1 MPILDAPPNSS
12 RVIWTS
18 SSAAQEKS
26 FNLNDIQCLKGK
38 NMYASSKYAVDI
50 LCLAL
55 NDIALKSNKK
65 VKFYSTCPGYC
76 LSGMTESLLPSFV
89 WSLFLLFFM
98 FLRIFTGFFTI
109 DCSHGAEALLY
120 LALTADQDLDVKYKY
135 LSEITFW
142 GSRYVN
148 RKLLPNR
155 LEESHQLL
163 GKLNLILK
171 DFRKISES
179 RTKME

>member
-98 FLRIFTGFFTI
+98 FVGFLSNNLDSFVLFVSSYLITIKVENLHRIL
-109 DCSHGAEALLY
+109 H
-120 LALTADQDLDVKYKY
+120 
-135 LSEITFW
+135 
-142 GSRYVN
+142 
-148 RKLLPNR
+148 NR
-155 LEESHQLL
+155 LFSWSRSIIISCAHRRS
-163 GKLNLILK
+163 G
-171 DFRKISES
+171 FRCKVQVFE
-179 RTKME
+179 